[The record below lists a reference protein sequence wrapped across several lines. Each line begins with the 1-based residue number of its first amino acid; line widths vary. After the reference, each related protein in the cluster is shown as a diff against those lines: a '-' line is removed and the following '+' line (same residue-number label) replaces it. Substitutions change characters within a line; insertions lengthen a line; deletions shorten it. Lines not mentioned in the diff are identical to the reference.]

1 MSHRPQKRRRGVE
14 LKPFAATNAS
24 NFRVN
29 TLTVGTPEGRATIPG
44 FIQPNRNHHGQR
56 QGSRIPTAP
65 RLWQPGALRWL
76 GRRDDPGLI
85 IARKVAA
92 LAASTDDGSFDARG
106 TLMAMEEL
114 LCDPQYVQLEPT
126 RQVTVNSRE
135 TESERT
141 MPSWNLARRLA
152 VEAATSE
159 AGRARVDRCG
169 TKTVFNFPK
178 LPSWWQRCSAGDP
191 PQRRRKT
198 EESSLTGEGRLFRNR

>member
-24 NFRVN
+24 DF
-29 TLTVGTPEGRATIPG
+29 
-44 FIQPNRNHHGQR
+44 
-56 QGSRIPTAP
+56 RIPTAP
-65 RLWQPGALRWL
+65 RLWLPGALRWL

-106 TLMAMEEL
+106 VLLAMEGVSNSALLNQCFNLEL

-126 RQVTVNSRE
+126 RQVTVNRRE
-135 TESERT
+135 TDSERT
-141 MPSWNLARRLA
+141 VPSWNLARRLA

-159 AGRARVDRCG
+159 AAQARVGTPLRKEDR
-169 TKTVFNFPK
+169 FQ
-178 LPSWWQRCSAGDP
+178 LPQAALLVAKVLGWGPTAAE
-191 PQRRRKT
+191 T
-198 EESSLTGEGRLFRNR
+198 EGRGILTHRRGTPL